1 MSLDAELADI
11 KSKFDKSFAQ
21 LNHEFMGIRTGRA
34 TTAIVENVQVE
45 AYGSRMPLP
54 QCASVSV
61 PDATTILIKPWD
73 KTLLKFL
80 ERALSEADL
89 GMTPQSDGLV
99 IRMNLP
105 PLSTERR
112 KQLATQAKEAAER
125 AKVSMRNVRRD
136 GIKHVET
143 KGKDAKMP
151 EDLIKKTV
159 EKVGEM
165 LKEAEAKIEK
175 SLREKTEAIMTI

>member
-1 MSLDAELADI
+1 MSLDAELTDI

-21 LNHEFMGIRTGRA
+21 LIHEFKGIRTGRA

-61 PDATTILIKPWD
+61 PDATTIVIKPWD
-73 KTLLKFL
+73 KTVLKAI

-89 GMTPQSDGLV
+89 GMTPQSDGSA

-112 KQLATQAKEAAER
+112 KQLAAMAKESAER

-151 EDLIKKTV
+151 EDLVKKTV

-175 SLREKTEAIMTI
+175 TLKEKADEILTV

>member
-1 MSLDAELADI
+1 MSLEAELTDI
-11 KSKFDKSFAQ
+11 KGKLDKSYAQ
-21 LNHEFMGIRTGRA
+21 MLHEFKGIRTGRA
-34 TTAIVENVQVE
+34 TTAIVDSVQVE

-61 PDATTILIKPWD
+61 PDASTILIKPWD
-73 KTLLKFL
+73 KTLLKAI
-80 ERALSEADL
+80 ERALQEADL
-89 GMTPQSDGLV
+89 GMNPNSDGTA

-112 KQLATQAKEAAER
+112 KQLAGQAKEAAEK

-136 GIKHVET
+136 GIKHAET
-143 KGKDAKMP
+143 KGKDLKLP

-159 EKVGEM
+159 EKIGDL
-165 LKEAEAKIEK
+165 LKEAEQKAEKTLKEK
-175 SLREKTEAIMTI
+175 SDEIMTI

>member
-1 MSLDAELADI
+1 MSLETEIADI
-11 KSKFDKSFAQ
+11 KSKLEKSFAQ
-21 LNHEFMGIRTGRA
+21 LQHEFKGIRTGRA
-34 TTAIVENVQVE
+34 TTAIVESVQVE

-73 KTLLKFL
+73 KALLKPL
-80 ERALSEADL
+80 ERALGEADL
-89 GMTPQSDGLV
+89 GMTPQSDGQV

-105 PLSTERR
+105 PLSTDRR
-112 KQLATQAKEAAER
+112 KQLVSQAKDAAER

-143 KGKDAKMP
+143 KGKDLKLP
-151 EDLIKKTV
+151 EDLVKKNV
-159 EKVGEM
+159 AEVDKL
-165 LKEAEAKIEK
+165 LKDAEGRIEK
-175 SLREKTEAIMTI
+175 ELKAKSDDIMTF

>member
-1 MSLDAELADI
+1 MSLETELADI
-11 KSKFDKSFAQ
+11 KSKLEKSFAQ
-21 LNHEFMGIRTGRA
+21 LQHEFKGIRTGRA
-34 TTAIVENVQVE
+34 STSIVESVQVE
-45 AYGSRMPLP
+45 AYGTRMPLP

-73 KTLLKFL
+73 KAMLKPL
-80 ERALSEADL
+80 ERALSEAAL
-89 GMTPQSDGLV
+89 GMTPQSDGQV

-112 KQLATQAKEAAER
+112 KQLVAQAKDAVER

-143 KGKDAKMP
+143 KGKDLKVP
-151 EDLIKKTV
+151 EDTLKKTV
-159 EKVGEM
+159 KSVDDLLKDSEARLEKEF
-165 LKEAEAKIEK
+165 K
-175 SLREKTEAIMTI
+175 SKSDDIMTL

>member
-1 MSLDAELADI
+1 MSLDAELTDI
-11 KSKFDKSFAQ
+11 KSKFEKSLAQ
-21 LNHEFMGIRTGRA
+21 LTHEFKGIRTGRA
-34 TTAIVENVQVE
+34 TTAIVDNVQVE
-45 AYGSRMPLP
+45 AYGARMPLP

-61 PDATTILIKPWD
+61 PDATTIVIKPWD
-73 KTLLKFL
+73 KTLLKFI

-89 GMTPQSDGLV
+89 GMTPQSDGIV

-112 KQLATQAKEAAER
+112 KQLAGQAKEAAER
-125 AKVSMRNVRRD
+125 AKVSLRNVRRD

-159 EKVGEM
+159 EKVGEL
-165 LKEAEAKIEK
+165 LKEAEVKIDK
-175 SLREKTEAIMTI
+175 SLREKSDDIMTI

>member
-11 KSKFDKSFAQ
+11 KAKLEKSHAQ
-21 LNHEFMGIRTGRA
+21 LLHEFKGIRTGRA
-34 TTAIVENVQVE
+34 TTAIVDNVQVD

-73 KTLLKFL
+73 KTLLKHIEKGL
-80 ERALSEADL
+80 QEADL
-89 GMTPQSDGLV
+89 GMTPQSDGSV

-105 PLSTERR
+105 ALSTERR
-112 KQLATQAKEAAER
+112 KQLAGQAKEAAEK

-136 GIKHVET
+136 GIKHIET
-143 KGKDAKMP
+143 KGKDLKLP
-151 EDLIKKTV
+151 EDLVKKSV
-159 EKVGEM
+159 EQVGTL
-165 LKEAEAKIEK
+165 LKDAEAKVEKILKEK
-175 SLREKTEAIMTI
+175 SDEILTI